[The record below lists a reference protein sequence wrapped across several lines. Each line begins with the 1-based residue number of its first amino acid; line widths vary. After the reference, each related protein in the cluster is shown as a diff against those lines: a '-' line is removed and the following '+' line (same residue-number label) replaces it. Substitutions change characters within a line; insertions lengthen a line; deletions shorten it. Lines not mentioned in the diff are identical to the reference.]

1 MSFNKIHITYLP
13 ILFLYIFTSLDAF
26 SADWTK
32 EVQTPDYFAQIVQ
45 SHYSKED
52 WESGKAVLDEA
63 LKKYPSDSNLRWLMG
78 KYWVHQEDYDKARYN
93 LVKAVEINYNNVH
106 AKQLLV
112 DVEER
117 TGHYSSAI
125 CYVNE
130 LLEVNPYWRGLWRR
144 KIILYRK
151 QGNDVEADRL
161 LKRINQ
167 IYPNDTLLR
176 KDYIYSMEQNF
187 LHQKKGGNRREAIE
201 TLTSLIKQVPGNEE
215 YYLSLIN
222 LQLQDGNQEKAL
234 EVTNTGLSA
243 LPGSLNL
250 INKKVGILSELS
262 RHSEA
267 LIFVRSLLNKGGRN
281 SGALHTIY
289 NNLVLEAARTEK
301 LNDPYTLYGISYN
314 SNKRNKEAL
323 DYLLNISLTRG
334 YNEDA
339 LYYIREAK
347 KIYGENDKSLLYK
360 EYLLYSRMGKNEYA
374 RPILQK
380 LYSLYPND
388 YDIATTMC
396 EFCMKEAKEL
406 MNNGLYT
413 EAVPLIKFVIN
424 RKVDNELIDMAW
436 QRALECDIYLK
447 RYSSALST
455 LDTII
460 SRNPEYSSFIEKRT
474 FILDKLERT
483 QEALDLY
490 FNEIEHGD
498 EDKRELY
505 IIGYEEIVIPYIK
518 TCLEKGAIRNA
529 LKAASDLLKLNPK
542 NDLGLRYAINAA
554 AFLNRNE
561 EFRQYTEQGLY
572 YYPDEIFYKIK
583 AATIQNINKE
593 HQSAI
598 SILRPEL
605 DTYPGNKELVGAFSQ
620 SSECYALQLSK
631 KKHFEQ
637 ALSILDS
644 ALVFDN
650 QNKSLKYT
658 KGIVFE
664 QNKQYDS
671 AYYYQKFY
679 EPTLLEQQSYTRHL
693 TGLMNRAFKN
703 EIGLQYLQARYG
715 EEDVITSVATVEYS
729 RTTRKN
735 VFTGRANYAGRD
747 GGVAGDTIYKDQT
760 SGGVGLQLQGEW
772 THRFSPTWQT
782 MINLAWA
789 NKYFPKLTANVSVTK
804 SFNHDWEA
812 ELHIGYRRI
821 ESYVKHFIEDEELK
835 QDPEEKNTWIFDSWE
850 RSTKNLIS
858 AGINVSKSWGIV
870 SLNPKFDLFFL
881 RSKIYYNAVL
891 QTRYFPIDDKRT
903 SITATAGIGSAPET
917 SIIDFAMPSSFSYT
931 NTMVSLGGQFLINPN
946 ISIGIT
952 GAWYTYYNQNQRRI
966 GRGNNYLEE
975 ILLRYKNLYNIY
987 AQIYIFF

>member
-1 MSFNKIHITYLP
+1 MNINKVHIYLS
-13 ILFLYIFTSLDAF
+13 ILFLQIFTCFEAF
-26 SADWTK
+26 PADWTK
-32 EVQTPDYFAQIVQ
+32 EVKMPDYYVQMVQ
-45 SHYSKED
+45 SHFSKED
-52 WESGKAVLDEA
+52 WQSGKTVLDEA
-63 LKKYPSDSNLRWLMG
+63 LEKYPSDSNLRWLMG
-78 KYWVHQEDYDKARYN
+78 KYWVHEDDYNKARYN
-93 LVKAVEINYNNVH
+93 LVKAIEINYNNVN

-112 DVEER
+112 DVEEK

-130 LLEVNPYWRGLWRR
+130 LLEVNPYWKGLWRR

-176 KDYIYSMEQNF
+176 KDYIYSMEQNY
-187 LHQKKGGNRREAIE
+187 LSQKKDGNKSEAIE
-201 TLTSLIKQVPGNEE
+201 TLTNLVKQVPGNEE
-215 YYLSLIN
+215 YYLSLVN

-234 EVTNTGLSA
+234 EVANNGLSV

-250 INKKVGILSELS
+250 IKKKVGILCELS
-262 RHSEA
+262 RQSEA
-267 LIFVRSLLNKGGRN
+267 LTFMRNLMNKGGRN
-281 SGALHTIY
+281 SVALRTIY
-289 NNLVLEAARTEK
+289 NNLVLEAARIER
-301 LNDPYTLYGISYN
+301 LNDPYTLYGISYD
-314 SNKRNKEAL
+314 SNKKNKEAL

-339 LYYIREAK
+339 LYYIKEAK
-347 KIYGENDKSLLYK
+347 NIYGENDKSLLYK
-360 EYLLYSRMGKNEYA
+360 EYLLYSKMGKEEYA

-388 YDIATTMC
+388 YDITMTLC
-396 EFCMKEAKEL
+396 ELRMKEAKEL
-406 MNNGLYT
+406 MDKGLYT

-424 RKVDNELIDMAW
+424 QQIDSELTDMAW

-447 RYSSALST
+447 RYTNALST
-455 LDTII
+455 LDTIM
-460 SRNPEYSSFIEKRT
+460 SRNPEYSSFIEKKT
-474 FILDKLERT
+474 FILDKLGKT
-483 QEALDLY
+483 QEALDIY
-490 FNEIEHGD
+490 FNEIENGD

-518 TCLEKGAIRNA
+518 ACLEKGAIRNA
-529 LKAASDLLKLNPK
+529 YNAACNLLELDPK

-554 AFLNRNE
+554 AFLNKNE
-561 EFRQYTEQGLY
+561 EFKKYTEQGLY
-572 YYPDEIFYKIK
+572 YYPDEVFYKIK
-583 AATIQNINKE
+583 AATIHNMNKE

-598 SILRPEL
+598 DILRPEL
-605 DTYPGNKELVGAFSQ
+605 DTYPGNNDLVGAFSA
-620 SSECYALQLSK
+620 SSECHALQLSK
-631 KKHFEQ
+631 KKQFKH
-637 ALSILDS
+637 ALAVLDS

-650 QNKSLKYT
+650 NNKSLKYT

-679 EPTLLEQQSYTRHL
+679 EPTLIEQQSYTRHL
-693 TGLMNRAFKN
+693 TGLINKSLKN
-703 EIGLQYLQARYG
+703 EISLQYLQGRYG
-715 EEDVITSVATVEYS
+715 EEDVITSVATAEYS
-729 RTTRKN
+729 RTTQKN

-747 GGVAGDTIYKDQT
+747 GGLAGDTIYKEQT
-760 SGGVGLQLQGEW
+760 SGGVGVQLQGEW
-772 THRFSPTWQT
+772 THKFSPTWQA

-789 NKYFPKLTANVSVTK
+789 NKYFPKLTANLSVTK
-804 SFNHDWEA
+804 SFSHDWDV
-812 ELHIGYRRI
+812 ELHAGYRRI
-821 ESYVKHFIEDEELK
+821 EAYNKNFKEDAELIK
-835 QDPEEKNTWIFDSWE
+835 DTEEKNTWVFDSWE
-850 RSTKNLIS
+850 KSIKNLIS
-858 AGINVSKSWGIV
+858 AGISISKSWGIV
-870 SLNPKFDLFFL
+870 MLNPKVDFFYL
-881 RSKIYYNAVL
+881 GSNLYYNAIL

-903 SITATAGIGSAPET
+903 SITAMAGIGSAPET

-952 GAWYTYYNQNQRRI
+952 GTWYTYYNQNIRRM
-966 GRGNNYLEE
+966 GRGNKYVDEV
-975 ILLRYKNLYNIY
+975 LLRYKNLYNIY